1 MVKKIRARYSDGVLT
16 PLGMLDLPE
25 GEVVTLTVEVESQLS
40 KEERLKKMKSAA
52 GAWADDSEY
61 WDEMKQII
69 YESRIT
75 GSRTALQRLYR
86 QEFLQGGEEQDAAR
100 LSAREWLEEVRKHKE
115 ASPTRVKLSQILE
128 ARDADRR

>member
-1 MVKKIRARYSDGVLT
+1 MLT

-40 KEERLKKMKSAA
+40 KEERIERMKSAA
-52 GAWADDSEY
+52 GAWADNSEY

-86 QEFLQGGEEQDAAR
+86 QEFLHGGQEQDAAR

-115 ASPTRVKLSQILE
+115 ASPTRVTSSQILE